1 MNRGEVRAKMVAGAV
16 RLLATRGLEGTSFAE
31 VLALTDAPRGS
42 VYHHFPGGKLEL
54 VRAGL
59 DLAASR
65 ALDAMAPSRGESAVV
80 VTERF
85 LGLWR
90 ALLDSSGLAA
100 GCAVAAVT
108 VGADSPDLLEHA
120 GAIFRTWINQL
131 TDLYVAAGWT
141 PADARVFATLV
152 ISATEGAVLL
162 SRAQHDRTPFDDVAG
177 ALLEHART
185 TKPSTGRRKAR

>member
-1 MNRGEVRAKMVAGAV
+1 MNRGEVRARMVAGAL

-31 VLALTDAPRGS
+31 VLTLTDAPRGS
-42 VYHHFPGGKLEL
+42 VYHHFPGGKSEL
-54 VRAGL
+54 VHAGL

-65 ALDAMAPSRGESAVV
+65 ALEAMADSRGEPAVA

-120 GAIFRTWINQL
+120 GAIFRTWIDQL
-131 TDLYVAAGWT
+131 SDLYAAAGWT
-141 PADARVFATLV
+141 PDNARVFATLV
-152 ISATEGAVLL
+152 ISATEGAVLV

-177 ALLEHART
+177 ALLEHARAAQ
-185 TKPSTGRRKAR
+185 SSHGRPQAR